1 MIGIPEAAAP
11 LDPWLGT
18 SIIEIKHDILPNQ
31 LLLNLCIPCASS
43 PFCHFPPCPHEP

>member
-18 SIIEIKHDILPNQ
+18 SILEIKHDILNP
-31 LLLNLCIPCASS
+31 A
-43 PFCHFPPCPHEP
+43 EPTFA